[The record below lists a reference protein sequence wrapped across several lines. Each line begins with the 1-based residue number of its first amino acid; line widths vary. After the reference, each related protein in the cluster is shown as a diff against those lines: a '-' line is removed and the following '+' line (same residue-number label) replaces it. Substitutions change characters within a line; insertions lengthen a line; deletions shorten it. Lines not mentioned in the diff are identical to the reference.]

1 MKYLCMEDIENL
13 AAQGK
18 KELILDEKTV
28 VMDMARDMARQL
40 GIEIIVGSLPILA
53 KPASTAPPSAPAKAA
68 SQVPPSISSRDAA
81 PKLANKPKGCQ
92 HAPIVISAR
101 QEQPNSPQNSDGV
114 LDQLVELVKQSTRKQ
129 SGN

>member
-1 MKYLCMEDIENL
+1 MEDIENL

-40 GIEIIVGSLPILA
+40 GIEIIVGSRPIPA

-68 SQVPPSISSRDAA
+68 SQVPPSTSSRDAA
-81 PKLANKPKGCQ
+81 PKLADKPKGCQ
-92 HAPIVISAR
+92 HAPIAVSAR

-114 LDQLVELVKQSTRKQ
+114 LDQLVELVKQSTRKH